1 MADTKG
7 QKGWIVTLVG
17 YVLGAGIAVATTI
30 RRSKRSKGGSKG
42 GARGAKGGM
51 HGHGHGGG
59 PPVGKGHH
67 GEQRGD
73 APGQLAARLAAMGD
87 EEWFPPPMPKGD
99 LTVAELKTH
108 DGSDGG
114 KPILLAAK
122 GTIYDVTRGRDFYGP
137 EGAYH
142 IFAGVD
148 CSRALATMSLKI
160 EDCVGDVSD
169 ATEEDLSV
177 LNDWVVKFQ
186 GKYPAV
192 GKLLDGDYNGPR

>member
-73 APGQLAARLAAMGD
+73 ARS
-87 EEWFPPPMPKGD
+87 E
-99 LTVAELKTH
+99 
-108 DGSDGG
+108 
-114 KPILLAAK
+114 
-122 GTIYDVTRGRDFYGP
+122 DV
-137 EGAYH
+137 
-142 IFAGVD
+142 V
-148 CSRALATMSLKI
+148 
-160 EDCVGDVSD
+160 
-169 ATEEDLSV
+169 
-177 LNDWVVKFQ
+177 
-186 GKYPAV
+186 
-192 GKLLDGDYNGPR
+192 